1 MVPNTRLFFGGGGVS
16 GGSAVADRVR
26 QGRLKNKGSI
36 VYVV

>member
-1 MVPNTRLFFGGGGVS
+1 MVLNTRLLGGGR

>member
-1 MVPNTRLFFGGGGVS
+1 MVPNTRLFGGGVR

>member
-1 MVPNTRLFFGGGGVS
+1 MVPNTRLLGGGEG

>member
-1 MVPNTRLFFGGGGVS
+1 MVPNTRLFGGGGEG

>member
-1 MVPNTRLFFGGGGVS
+1 MVPNTRLFFWGGVS

>member
-1 MVPNTRLFFGGGGVS
+1 MVPNTRLLGGGGVR